1 MRDKISNDLRLRIKL
16 GNISRKSQ
24 SRWEADSG
32 AQSLFQKKD
41 FDHSSKKIRTNW
53 YQFFFALSMF
63 FGPFISLFSAI
74 NFFPGL
80 CFQLSL
86 QPTWAIIK
94 KFFAKSSNYLLQF
107 FQSAFD
113 LKSKKEYDVERGKG
127 KKLRFEIIT
136 YLHYI
141 HQKPNVQIF

>member
-53 YQFFFALSMF
+53 YQFFLPFQCFLVLSFLYLVPLIF
-63 FGPFISLFSAI
+63 FRDCVFSCPCNLLGLLQKSFLLNPVTI
-74 NFFPGL
+74 CYNFFNQHL
-80 CFQLSL
+80 TSK
-86 QPTWAIIK
+86 AK
-94 KFFAKSSNYLLQF
+94 KNTLL
-107 FQSAFD
+107 
-113 LKSKKEYDVERGKG
+113 KEGKE
-127 KKLRFEIIT
+127 K
-136 YLHYI
+136 
-141 HQKPNVQIF
+141 N